1 MLGRLPPA
9 HLLMA
14 RLHLKSV
21 DYRNARGESVSLLY
35 PNCGSQ
41 TELLSTVS
49 LARIIV
55 YSMMPDGTPAP
66 ASGASTP
73 AMTPFSSGMATP
85 HGAST
90 NGKVADYLSAGLG
103 SKFGRVKEKK
113 YIGGSKALDALS
125 KLIISVESF
134 FHPTNSGKWTN
145 DLTAFVKYLAY
156 EFNKR
161 WHEEQKPDC
170 KTPKVCLEHPRYTV
184 PP

>member
-1 MLGRLPPA
+1 MHVANLSACCILICDTRTEPLP
-9 HLLMA
+9 
-14 RLHLKSV
+14 
-21 DYRNARGESVSLLY
+21 
-35 PNCGSQ
+35 
-41 TELLSTVS
+41 TVS

-55 YSMMPDGTPAP
+55 YSMMPDGIPAP

-85 HGAST
+85 HGATT

-125 KLIISVESF
+125 KLTISVESF
-134 FHPTNSGKWTN
+134 FHPTNSGKWTG
-145 DLTAFVKYLAY
+145 DLTAFVKYLVY

-170 KTPKVCLEHPRYTV
+170 KTPKVCL
-184 PP
+184 

>member
-1 MLGRLPPA
+1 
-9 HLLMA
+9 
-14 RLHLKSV
+14 
-21 DYRNARGESVSLLY
+21 
-35 PNCGSQ
+35 
-41 TELLSTVS
+41 
-49 LARIIV
+49 
-55 YSMMPDGTPAP
+55 MMPDGIPAP

-73 AMTPFSSGMATP
+73 AMTPFSSGIATP

-113 YIGGSKALDALS
+113 YFGGSKALDALS

-145 DLTAFVKYLAY
+145 DLTAFVKYLVY

-161 WHEEQKPDC
+161 WHEEQKQDC
-170 KTPKVCLEHPRYTV
+170 KTPKVSLVYPCDTV
-184 PP
+184 PSNFPNSLSDSPRLCDGNSSAVSALSHSSPSSPRMTRPYLMYRAHSSLWSSWNLI